1 MFLCLKK
8 DATKL
13 CIVHSAL
20 LIMMVVSVAML
31 TGCVENLD
39 KSQYRVECKI
49 SPELGTDSVSLML
62 LMEDYNS
69 VYHVASVG
77 RDNASQAFV
86 FEGNIEE
93 PTIAY
98 LKFSNDTTPMMFILE
113 RGLTQID
120 ITPNGLV
127 LSGGDA
133 NHEYMGYLKARKA
146 LLNDKQM
153 LHREYL
159 GHMAADSTID
169 VAVEKQ
175 YLSRD
180 SLLTDSLERITVDAI
195 NRGTVA
201 SKIIFERYVNTISRK
216 NLQNIYKK

>member
-1 MFLCLKK
+1 MKFL
-8 DATKL
+8 
-13 CIVHSAL
+13 SR
-20 LIMMVVSVAML
+20 LILIAAAVAML
-31 TGCVENLD
+31 AGCVESLD

-69 VYHVASVG
+69 VYRVATVG
-77 RDNASQAFV
+77 RDNESQAFV
-86 FEGNIEE
+86 FEGNIED

-98 LKFSNDTTPMMFILE
+98 LKFSNDTTPMIFVLE

-120 ITPNGLV
+120 ISPNGLV
-127 LSGGDA
+127 VSGGDA
-133 NHEYMGYLKARKA
+133 NHEYMTYLKARKA
-146 LLNDKQM
+146 LINDKKS
-153 LHREYL
+153 LHQEYL
-159 GHMAADSTID
+159 GHVAPDSTID

-175 YLSRD
+175 YLTRD

-195 NRGTVA
+195 NRGTVV
-201 SKIIFERYVNTISRK
+201 SRIIFERYVNTLSRK